1 MKKITS
7 SIAFTS
13 LIALHHMQAQATN
26 PAPCYYASF
35 DDTQIFFVDDHINS
49 VAFRTIN
56 NISGAQYMA
65 AQYVLFNILNIPKT
79 SPGNTITNKECC
91 LRKNYSINAVL

>member
-1 MKKITS
+1 MKKITLC
-7 SIAFTS
+7 IAFAS
-13 LIALHHMQAQATN
+13 LIGLHHMQAQSTN
-26 PAPCYYASF
+26 PAPYCDASF
-35 DDTQIFFVDDHINS
+35 DDAQGFFVDDHINT

-56 NISGAQYMA
+56 NNSGAQYMA
-65 AQYVLFNILNIPKT
+65 SQYVLFNILNIPKT

>member
-1 MKKITS
+1 MKKITLC
-7 SIAFTS
+7 IAFTS
-13 LIALHHMQAQATN
+13 LIGLHHMQAQSTN
-26 PAPCYYASF
+26 PAPY
-35 DDTQIFFVDDHINS
+35 DDHINS

-56 NISGAQYMA
+56 NNSGAQYMA
-65 AQYVLFNILNIPKT
+65 SQYVLFNILNIPKT

>member
-1 MKKITS
+1 MKKITL

-13 LIALHHMQAQATN
+13 LIALHHMQARATN
-26 PAPCYYASF
+26 HAPYYYASF
-35 DDTQIFFVDDHINS
+35 DETQMSFVDDHINS

-56 NISGAQYMA
+56 NNSGAQYMA
-65 AQYVLFNILNIPKT
+65 SQYVLFNILNIPKT